1 MLNDSFGFR
10 KRTRCQHVIPEIVS
24 LLAVSTVLKLSMC
37 KSASLNCLKGR
48 QTVSHVVSHS
58 KLPGDIVNEPVTRS
72 EIPLKKIHI
81 FTSKM
86 SRGTQ
91 WVSCTTYVIRVK

>member
-1 MLNDSFGFR
+1 M
-10 KRTRCQHVIPEIVS
+10 
-24 LLAVSTVLKLSMC
+24 LKLSIS

-48 QTVSHVVSHS
+48 QTVSQVVSHS
-58 KLPGDIVNEPVTRS
+58 KLPGDIVNEPVRRS

-81 FTSKM
+81 FTSQM

-91 WVSCTTYVIRVK
+91 CVSCTAYVKGKIIFRVNVPFVQWFQSCMPPVVTG